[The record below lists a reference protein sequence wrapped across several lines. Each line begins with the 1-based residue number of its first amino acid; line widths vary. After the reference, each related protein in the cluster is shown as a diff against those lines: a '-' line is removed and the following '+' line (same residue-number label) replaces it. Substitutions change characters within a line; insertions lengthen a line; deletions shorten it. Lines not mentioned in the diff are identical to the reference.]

1 MMEFTTPPSYG
12 TSVVNVSGIAVDGKI
27 LFANANGTAVH
38 SKIEKD
44 EEVGWPAPAQIDF
57 KWTGES
63 ADGKAISAELT
74 DPLGTRIDRVDV
86 MAEVPKFVKQIVAN
100 AAGTKPYIYQ

>member
-12 TSVVNVSGIAVDGKI
+12 ASVVNVGGLAVDGKI
-27 LFANANGTAVH
+27 LCANANGTAVH

-44 EEVGWPAPAQIDF
+44 LEVGWPAPSQIDWI
-57 KWTGES
+57 WTGEG
-63 ADGKAISAELT
+63 ADGKAVKAELIG
-74 DPLGTRIDRVDV
+74 PLGTRIDRVDV